1 MTEYQRTTSYL
12 FKLERFGIKLG
23 LDNINSLLDFLD
35 HPHRKWQSIHIAG
48 TNGKGSTAAMLES
61 VFIDAGLK
69 VGLYTSPHLVDFTER
84 IRINRIPIT
93 KKDVI
98 EFTNRMKPV
107 IESIAPSFFE
117 VATAMAFWYFDKEN
131 VDLAIVEVGMGGRL
145 DSTNV
150 IYPVATIIN
159 SIGYDHQ
166 YYLGRTI
173 REIAREK
180 AGILKKNV
188 PCFTNNSDTEILE
201 ELEKRCVELRSRLY
215 NVRENC
221 VYKINKS
228 DLEYTSF
235 DLSFQGERFA
245 GLRLNLLGDYQVSNA
260 ALAIVTLLY
269 LSEEYKIN
277 EQNIRRGLAQVAWKG
292 RIDYICREPNIIIDV
307 SHNTSGIEE
316 TLTFLKRF
324 FPKYRTVI
332 ITFLQEDK
340 DFKEIGELLA
350 YHAQEIYIID
360 LHHGKPVNPEIFQ
373 NTIQNLNECTKILT
387 SFNSVLKLIKK
398 DNDLNKLWLIIGS
411 HYLAGEAYKKLQC
424 S

>member
-188 PCFTNNSDTEILE
+188 PCF
-201 ELEKRCVELRSRLY
+201 KRS
-215 NVRENC
+215 
-221 VYKINKS
+221 
-228 DLEYTSF
+228 
-235 DLSFQGERFA
+235 
-245 GLRLNLLGDYQVSNA
+245 
-260 ALAIVTLLY
+260 
-269 LSEEYKIN
+269 
-277 EQNIRRGLAQVAWKG
+277 
-292 RIDYICREPNIIIDV
+292 
-307 SHNTSGIEE
+307 
-316 TLTFLKRF
+316 
-324 FPKYRTVI
+324 KYRPYRYLWFCSI
-332 ITFLQEDK
+332 CP
-340 DFKEIGELLA
+340 DFNCFISNMYRN
-350 YHAQEIYIID
+350 YHFRLD
-360 LHHGKPVNPEIFQ
+360 
-373 NTIQNLNECTKILT
+373 
-387 SFNSVLKLIKK
+387 S
-398 DNDLNKLWLIIGS
+398 
-411 HYLAGEAYKKLQC
+411 
-424 S
+424 